1 VCTCC
6 PVAFRDFSRHA
17 SKSPFAAWLLQLFQK
32 TWAQAAWSGRLGECA
47 VKGPTAG
54 CAEADCVQTGISK
67 RTVACWSHR
76 GARGRAFFPTSPGVR
91 SLIKSVRL
99 YSPCRSKMTLLT
111 FCCAWPA
118 AGGGS
123 GSTKKTLSST
133 KILEIFQK
141 MCVSGAE
148 NTQDYTRIFAKRR
161 LRIFLIDCRWRRPR
175 EVGVPVLSDAQDSR
189 DGLPSRPLNFCR
201 NRSGFSNRVRSSG
214 YRSRQPWRGA
224 GGGRGSEG

>member
-76 GARGRAFFPTSPGVR
+76 GARGRAFFPTSPGGR

-111 FCCAWPA
+111 FCCVWPA
-118 AGGGS
+118 AGGGVRKHEKNTKFNENS
-123 GSTKKTLSST
+123 GN
-133 KILEIFQK
+133 FP
-141 MCVSGAE
+141 E
-148 NTQDYTRIFAKRR
+148 NVRLGGREHTRLYA
-161 LRIFLIDCRWRRPR
+161 
-175 EVGVPVLSDAQDSR
+175 
-189 DGLPSRPLNFCR
+189 NFCKKKVED
-201 NRSGFSNRVRSSG
+201 F
-214 YRSRQPWRGA
+214 PH
-224 GGGRGSEG
+224 